1 MSDWS
6 QYPESVASC
15 SAPNAC
21 AGSAIYG
28 LANGSTYAKTSTM
41 PDFTPEDVR
50 SAVDYV
56 EKKKYEQGA
65 GLEIGGLKFA
75 YLRKFE
81 DGTDTFVF
89 KRKAKRNENGDEIE
103 QLDSAEKYQMF
114 MQIAKASLMITLF
127 KGDLQGNHTEGV
139 KRMNDLIE
147 YLKSVSM

>member
-6 QYPESVASC
+6 QYPESVSSC
-15 SAPNAC
+15 SRPNAC

-28 LANGSTYAKTSTM
+28 LVNGSTYAKTSTM
-41 PDFTPEDVR
+41 PDFTPEDIR

-56 EKKKYEQGA
+56 STEKFKEGA
-65 GLEIGGLKFA
+65 GLEMGGWKFT
-75 YLRKFE
+75 YLRKFD

-114 MQIAKASLMITLF
+114 IQLAKASLMVTLF
-127 KGDLQGNHTEGV
+127 KGDVQGNHTEGV
-139 KRMNDLIE
+139 KRMNDLID
-147 YLKSVSM
+147 YLKSVNM